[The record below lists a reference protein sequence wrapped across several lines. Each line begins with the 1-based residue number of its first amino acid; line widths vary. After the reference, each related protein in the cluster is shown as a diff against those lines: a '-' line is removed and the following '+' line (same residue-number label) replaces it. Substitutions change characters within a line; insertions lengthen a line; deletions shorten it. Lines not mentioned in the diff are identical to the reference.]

1 MIELPRLCDKVYH
14 FLCRIFLGWDDAVS
28 PPRWLY
34 IIWVV
39 MGLAWIYPATL
50 SLWEDEIWMLV
61 VSVDQPWKTVL
72 GLQGYYTGNHILYSL
87 IAKGLFLATFH
98 HGQEFVYRLPALFAA
113 WLSLPLTFAVFAR
126 WGGRFIAMLGSLLCC
141 LLPAFV
147 YHAANARGYSLWYLL
162 ALIAFGISPG
172 MNKQTRWLRLCITY
186 LLLGLS
192 HSVSF
197 ITVGALSLC
206 GCFTGKYRA
215 TVGGFVKNGTAAIP
229 FFIYWIIPFQSV
241 FHYERSVA
249 RPESWV
255 ITDKLGFIP
264 AVIEQYFGTPWFPG
278 LGFLWTL
285 IIIIG
290 LTAVLRRALTNGIA
304 LAFLSCSIGIVVLV
318 TGNPF
323 GFGRIFM
330 GCLPIWLLLAG
341 VGLSS
346 LRDQIMHR
354 IPSSLKNI
362 SIILFTA
369 LLALPWSPKLL
380 DYLILPKQDYRG
392 LYREY
397 TANFPNEK
405 TIYSPT
411 WYYATGVS
419 YYARQF
425 NMNFVVLQ
433 SPEAASD
440 SLLSSGTMRG
450 LIVPALCDVP
460 PVMREWLTEHMALYK
475 EWSGINLPT
484 QLYVPKQVNRLGAP
498 TAPYDISQ

>member
-1 MIELPRLCDKVYH
+1 MRIMIGIPRFIDKVYN
-14 FLCRIFLGWDDAVS
+14 FLCRIFLGWNDAVS

-39 MGLAWIYPATL
+39 TGLVLLYPATH
-50 SLWEDEIWMLV
+50 SLWEDEISMLV
-61 VSVDQPWKTVL
+61 ISVDQPWKTVF
-72 GLQGYYTGNHILYSL
+72 GFQNYYEANHILYSL
-87 IAKGLFLATFH
+87 LAKSFLKATAH
-98 HGQEFVYRLPALFAA
+98 HGQEFVYRLPALIAA
-113 WLSLPLTFAVFAR
+113 LLSLPLTFAVFAR

-141 LLPAFV
+141 LLPAFT

-172 MNKQTRWLRLCITY
+172 MNKQTRWIRLCITY

-215 TVGGFVKNGTAAIP
+215 TVGGFIKNAAATIP
-229 FFIYWIIPFQSV
+229 FFMYWIIPFQSV

-249 RPESWV
+249 RPESWG
-255 ITDKLGFIP
+255 IIDKLGFIP
-264 AVIEQYFGTPWFPG
+264 AVIEDYFGTPWFPG

-290 LTAVLRRALTNGIA
+290 LTAVLRQSVLNGIA
-304 LAFLSCSIGIVVLV
+304 LAFLSCGIGIAILA
-318 TGNPF
+318 TGSPC
-323 GFGRIFM
+323 GFDRIFM
-330 GCLPIWLLLAG
+330 GCLPVWLLLAG

-346 LRDQIMHR
+346 LRDQIMYR
-354 IPSSLKNI
+354 LPPSLKNI
-362 SIILFTA
+362 SIILLTA
-369 LLALPWSPKLL
+369 LLVLPWSPKLL
-380 DYLILPKQDYRG
+380 NYIIVPKQDYRG

-397 TANFPNEK
+397 TAKFPDEK
-405 TIYSPT
+405 TLFSPT
-411 WYYATGVS
+411 WYYSTGLS

-425 NMNFVVLQ
+425 NMNFVVVQ
-433 SPEAASD
+433 SPEEASD

-450 LIVPALCDVP
+450 LIVPALCDVSP
-460 PVMREWLTEHMALYK
+460 AMQGWIIEHMALYK
-475 EWSGINLPT
+475 EWNGINLPT
-484 QLYVPKQVNRLGAP
+484 QLYVPTPAKPEKG
-498 TAPYDISQ
+498 Y